1 MKKQSQVGPDIRGR
15 SVGPARLTAAILV
28 AGCAVGLAA
37 CSSGTSTGS
46 STHSAPP
53 RTTSPAASP
62 ANSGSAT
69 LSQATCKHV
78 NSLRGSLET
87 LAHLQ
92 LNASSAG
99 QLRTNLTNIQ
109 TQLSELKSQ
118 GGGAFSHQV
127 NQLSDSLNQVKKAA
141 RDLGKPPS
149 AGQVSKIVTA
159 LSGLQTQSKSTVAA
173 MNAACPK
180 G

>member
-1 MKKQSQVGPDIRGR
+1 MTKQPQVGTEVRRRSAGR
-15 SVGPARLTAAILV
+15 ATMTAAILV

-46 STHSAPP
+46 STHSAAP
-53 RTTSPAASP
+53 RTTSQSASP
-62 ANSGSAT
+62 ENSGSAT
-69 LSQATCKHV
+69 ANQATCKHV

-87 LAHLQ
+87 LSHLQ

-127 NQLSDSLNQVKKAA
+127 NQLSNSLNQVKKAA
-141 RDLGKPPS
+141 KNLGNPPS
-149 AGQVSKIVTA
+149 AGQVTKIVTA
-159 LSGLQTQSKSTVAA
+159 LSGLRTQSKSTVAA